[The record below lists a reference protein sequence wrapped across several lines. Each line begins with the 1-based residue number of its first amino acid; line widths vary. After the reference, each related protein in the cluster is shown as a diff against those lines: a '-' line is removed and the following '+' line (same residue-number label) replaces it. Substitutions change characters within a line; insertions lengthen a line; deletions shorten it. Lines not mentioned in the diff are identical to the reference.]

1 MPKAKAPLPAVIDG
15 APTGG
20 GGGAARKR
28 KGKAAAD
35 GLAEKMASAAA
46 MGGDDVDM
54 DEGAGGKTL
63 GERLRAIEQ
72 TAADLPVDARAPA
85 EKQKLTATDR
95 AVLDALG
102 GKGAPPKADSLATLL
117 SQALVAEDR
126 ALVERCLNVSD
137 AQTVANTVA
146 RLQPHVAVRLLGA
159 ALDRMRTKPS
169 RGEQLARW
177 MRTVMLHH
185 SGFITT
191 SAKAQQ
197 AVMEL
202 QQTVEAHVAMQRPL
216 LSLLGRLDLL
226 LHKQQQVPDGEDGDG
241 DGGEGPLTVY
251 TEGEDDVNVLNEVVG
266 NEESDDEWETDDEA
280 NDDEDDLD
288 GFDDDDDDDD
298 DDKGFWSYVARGSS
312 GERRSSSSSPSSPP
326 RRASSDSSDTYASIA
341 SPNHPRAR
349 LPSSSSAHTT
359 DAHRASKAMALSRP
373 SGHDAWSIATN
384 ARRAR

>member
-1 MPKAKAPLPAVIDG
+1 MPFARMPKGASAARPSWFSSRPPAIVDDQYSVQRPILTLPTRSQPIRSTAKAPLPAVIDG

-146 RLQPHVAVRLLGA
+146 RLQPHVAVRLLAA

-298 DDKGFWSYVARGSS
+298 DDNDDDDEDDD
-312 GERRSSSSSPSSPP
+312 GE
-326 RRASSDSSDTYASIA
+326 DMED
-341 SPNHPRAR
+341 
-349 LPSSSSAHTT
+349 
-359 DAHRASKAMALSRP
+359 DFD
-373 SGHDAWSIATN
+373 GEDEEDE
-384 ARRAR
+384 